1 MKAHDLKLDDLV
13 RFCEGRISLQ
23 GRRLVLHDLR
33 ALNQLR
39 ADLITMVGP
48 EPARRIFTR
57 FGYFWG
63 EADAAALKRVF
74 KWDSLRDWLLA
85 MPRIHSLQGLSRMLV
100 KGLELDSQT
109 GAFRMDLTWHDS
121 GEAEEAGDATG
132 RNGPVCWMIAGYASG
147 FASLC
152 LEKEVFFL
160 EHKCCGQGDR
170 VCAATGKDRVR
181 WGSAIDEHLK
191 YFQTEDIIGK
201 IRALS
206 AKLHKAHRELAV
218 QRRLLGLSDDGP
230 QPALPEVRSSGF
242 QRVLEMAHRVAP
254 YDCSILVTGES
265 GVGKEV
271 LARYI
276 HRLSGRAKVPFLG
289 VNCGALPETLL
300 ESELFGHKAGAFTGA
315 VDNRVGLFEQ
325 ANGGT
330 LFLDE
335 IGDISPNMQ
344 VKLLRVLQEREVMPV
359 GTGKTRKIDVRIIAA
374 TNKDLH
380 AEIVAGRFR
389 EDLFYRLSVIEIHI
403 PPLRERQE
411 DILPLARTFVARLS
425 KRLKMPDLRL
435 DAACL
440 DFLLGYAWPGNVR
453 ELENAIERA
462 AVLSR
467 DGTIL
472 PEHLP
477 PGIVQKTDGRGKP
490 LPIRRTLAEVER
502 EHIQAVLES
511 TQGNRAQAARILGI
525 SSPTLWRKL
534 RSPAERE

>member
-1 MKAHDLKLDDLV
+1 
-13 RFCEGRISLQ
+13 
-23 GRRLVLHDLR
+23 
-33 ALNQLR
+33 
-39 ADLITMVGP
+39 
-48 EPARRIFTR
+48 
-57 FGYFWG
+57 
-63 EADAAALKRVF
+63 
-74 KWDSLRDWLLA
+74 
-85 MPRIHSLQGLSRMLV
+85 
-100 KGLELDSQT
+100 
-109 GAFRMDLTWHDS
+109 
-121 GEAEEAGDATG
+121 
-132 RNGPVCWMIAGYASG
+132 
-147 FASLC
+147 
-152 LEKEVFFL
+152 
-160 EHKCCGQGDR
+160 
-170 VCAATGKDRVR
+170 
-181 WGSAIDEHLK
+181 
-191 YFQTEDIIGK
+191 
-201 IRALS
+201 
-206 AKLHKAHRELAV
+206 
-218 QRRLLGLSDDGP
+218 
-230 QPALPEVRSSGF
+230 
-242 QRVLEMAHRVAP
+242 
-254 YDCSILVTGES
+254 
-265 GVGKEV
+265 
-271 LARYI
+271 
-276 HRLSGRAKVPFLG
+276 
-289 VNCGALPETLL
+289 
-300 ESELFGHKAGAFTGA
+300 
-315 VDNRVGLFEQ
+315 
-325 ANGGT
+325 
-330 LFLDE
+330 
-335 IGDISPNMQ
+335 
-344 VKLLRVLQEREVMPV
+344 MPV